1 MTAYSKVYNALT
13 DGRAR
18 PRAEVVQL
26 LADLRREYGQDLAAA
41 VEKDLDGEYRRAETD
56 TNAEFR
62 RKRQKYGIAMRTLTL
77 VRDFASNPRSFTTPA
92 QRDPRSTP

>member
-1 MTAYSKVYNALT
+1 MNAYGKVYDALT
-13 DGRAR
+13 DGRPR

-26 LADLRREYGQDLAAA
+26 LADLRREYGQELADA
-41 VEKDLDGEYRRAETD
+41 VEKDLDGQYRRADTD

-62 RKRQKYGIAMRTLTL
+62 RKRQKYGIAMRTLAL
-77 VRDFASNPRSFTTPA
+77 VREFASNPRSFTTPA